1 MQLFLQTACA
11 YISCT
16 VKANQII
23 HYVPGTTP
31 FVAMALIDIA
41 VSNVCMK
48 KAKENRT
55 DDHQWMVCKSNIKER
70 KINENNFD
78 QLVFVKFVKLSR
90 CKHHAQITVL

>member
-1 MQLFLQTACA
+1 
-11 YISCT
+11 
-16 VKANQII
+16 
-23 HYVPGTTP
+23 
-31 FVAMALIDIA
+31 
-41 VSNVCMK
+41 MK

-90 CKHHAQITVL
+90 CKHHAQIIVL

>member
-1 MQLFLQTACA
+1 
-11 YISCT
+11 
-16 VKANQII
+16 
-23 HYVPGTTP
+23 
-31 FVAMALIDIA
+31 MALIDIA

-48 KAKENRT
+48 KAKENST

-90 CKHHAQITVL
+90 CKHHAQIIVL